1 MAQPSSLLKKKAA
14 EAKALRETAPTKEEV
29 AAKNPIRDLVPQEA
43 KEEKSNGTA
52 LPKATTAAAPKRD
65 AAAYEQ
71 AKAEKTTYAKPANFV
86 APSQQL
92 YDDAEKE
99 YNDYIN
105 SEEHKNL
112 KLQNMAIE
120 AVNTMPANSASSY
133 AARMQNQNLQQVQE
147 DTKEK
152 ELRAKRDYYKNMVNA
167 ENDRFVME
175 SDLAEL
181 ATWTE
186 EDREQLQKYIS
197 SDSKTGNLLVNS
209 NPLLWFGANKSLGDS
224 AKYLYGKYGEEKT
237 KQLASSYSRYLN
249 EEEAG
254 KIQEDTKEAV
264 NKSTMSAIGHN
275 ILGVGTRLF
284 GGLQATAD
292 RFGEALDRDER
303 YPTLA
308 PYTSGDLMSLHGN
321 TVTAQT
327 AQNIAGED
335 GGILRQGAAYL
346 YQGGMTMVDSLARA
360 AAGGGAGGAAALAA
374 CNAFSQTV
382 SDASRQGATPEQA
395 YTLGAAVAGV
405 EYLSEKIPMERVF
418 KLAKAGDTKV
428 LAQAF
433 KQAGIEIST
442 EELSLFGTM
451 AAEAA
456 ILREKSAYKQQ
467 IGEAIANG
475 MTYDEAKAQAD
486 KAVWEQVKQTA
497 AVSGI
502 FGMASGGSSAIVGNV
517 FGGDAQTPTQE
528 TQAAEAA
535 VAPDTQTQAE
545 QPTQEQPQQD
555 VAQAVAQELTQA
567 QQAEADAKAAQAQT
581 QEAIAQGMAEQYGPM
596 MPQAEPKSQLQ
607 QDIDN
612 ATAAMLAEQGIGE
625 QAAQT
630 ETEQQAQQQTEA
642 EAPVAE
648 LAENQDIKGTGA
660 AEQNFSGKAQYQ
672 DLLYEGNVQP
682 DREGDVRPM
691 EVPKTDLEGKP
702 VSATAANTYG
712 SQFTTD
718 DLASAE
724 ESAIAKGDLSYMEIS
739 NDQAAERAT
748 KKIEDAGGWRE
759 AYMQWHDE
767 VRDGKT
773 SAEMAARGAM
783 LLNHAAEVYEQTKAT
798 GDVEATKAAKQE
810 WLSILMD
817 VREMGTNTAQGLQAM
832 RMIRN
837 LAPPD
842 KLDFAVASVKRMV
855 SNMKLQND
863 VTIDENLL
871 NEYRMAET
879 DEQRNEIMGKIQQNV
894 ADQIPST
901 FLDKWTALRY
911 MNMLGNLKT
920 NVRNVAGNVGS
931 AIAYRIKNQFQATME
946 DMISVFNKDYQR
958 TTSHAVSS
966 KLMQFA
972 RDDFNAVKSAIN
984 GGGKYNERMAA
995 EDDFQQGVMDR
1006 RRIFKSNAEN
1016 ETDRKVNDILLAPL
1030 EGYRKAT
1037 NWMMNNKYFGDEAF
1051 GRAAYARALA
1061 GYLKANGVK
1070 DGDLSN
1076 VDPNL
1081 LDKARAH
1088 AIKEAQEA
1096 TFKDNTALAN
1106 IASNIKKATGVVG
1119 EGIVPFTK
1127 TPANV
1132 LVRAEE
1138 FSPLGILNTAYK
1150 AAQMAAG
1157 KSNLVEKNGIA
1168 GNFARSGENV
1178 TGADIVNSMAK
1189 TLTGTALFALG
1200 ALLWDNG
1207 MLSAGPS
1214 DDEEEAMLDD
1224 LTGKQP
1230 YALQF
1235 MGEDGQMHSYTMD
1248 WLTPV
1253 AMPMFMGAE
1262 FWKAM
1267 QESNSDMTFA
1277 DYEKLFTSIA
1287 DPMIQM
1293 SMLQGLNDSLDSIKY
1308 AGNNLG
1314 QFFLN
1319 AAASYLTQGLTN
1331 TLMGQIERSMEE
1343 NRQTTYIDENSNV
1356 PKWLQREIGKAS
1368 QKIPGWDYQQM
1379 EYRNNWG
1386 ETEAN
1391 EGGLAY
1397 NLASPGYASTEKNDA
1412 VAQELYRLNE
1422 AVSEKV
1428 TPPDIPKKLSYT
1440 DKNGNEIKD
1449 YQLTED
1455 QYQTIAVTQGQTAKK
1470 VLGAMTKSMEYK
1482 NLTDVQKAY
1491 AINAAYEYAQE
1502 KGKQAA
1508 LPDYYSKASAWIAET
1523 RESDTA
1529 AFIARGARKALDDAI
1544 GNAVNAQANNW
1555 AVSDAAKAD
1564 MDATYKAFSK
1574 MYPKTQAKILDELST
1589 DALRYIEGRKG
1600 GATTKNYLD
1609 ATKNVQRLGDNPK
1622 PAQEYGAIANTSG
1635 MTDSA
1640 KDALIKA
1647 YIPDYKPES
1656 SSPNTTELKY
1666 DYAREEMNLSPQE
1679 FAEVYRVH
1687 TEGGKKDEKYAK
1699 WKEQGYNEAECDLL
1713 WELFGATGKN
1723 KTDVV
1728 SWHNSK

>member
-1 MAQPSSLLKKKAA
+1 MAQLSYDELVKKYSTKPAEQPSAAPAVRRTAEVAESEVPKEKKPNAIDRAGKAMEDLVA
-14 EAKALRETAPTKEEV
+14 GIIPKAKTNAGGKPKHDVAAYNEAKAKEGYAKAQKIAADDKAVYDAGV
-29 AAKNPIRDLVPQEA
+29 AEIDALDEEDRRNLEKYVADRSSTQIANMFLGPQFDSYNLNPIVQKYGIGKVRQMAE
-43 KEEKSNGTA
+43 T
-52 LPKATTAAAPKRD
+52 
-65 AAAYEQ
+65 YE
-71 AKAEKTTYAKPANFV
+71 
-86 APSQQL
+86 
-92 YDDAEKE
+92 
-99 YNDYIN
+99 
-105 SEEHKNL
+105 
-112 KLQNMAIE
+112 
-120 AVNTMPANSASSY
+120 
-133 AARMQNQNLQQVQE
+133 RMQN
-147 DTKEK
+147 
-152 ELRAKRDYYKNMVNA
+152 
-167 ENDRFVME
+167 
-175 SDLAEL
+175 
-181 ATWTE
+181 
-186 EDREQLQKYIS
+186 EQLVQDVS
-197 SDSKTGNLLVNS
+197 EGTAQALE
-209 NPLLWFGANKSLGDS
+209 
-224 AKYLYGKYGEEKT
+224 GK
-237 KQLASSYSRYLN
+237 
-249 EEEAG
+249 AG
-254 KIQEDTKEAV
+254 
-264 NKSTMSAIGHN
+264 IGHN
-275 ILGVGTRLF
+275 VASIGANAVGGIVSTIGRGQELMNRTGQYQTLQEHTAGDALNVYAGTVREETAKKIEGDEYDEEGNLVKEGGALRKGLSIGYQGVMSAADSIARAALGGGGAGTLALAATGSFSQTVGEASKQGASPTQAIILGVGTAAIEAATEKVPLDNLLKAAK
-284 GGLQATAD
+284 GGVK
-292 RFGEALDRDER
+292 GVEA
-303 YPTLA
+303 
-308 PYTSGDLMSLHGN
+308 
-321 TVTAQT
+321 
-327 AQNIAGED
+327 IAGNA
-335 GGILRQGAAYL
+335 LRQAAIEA
-346 YQGGMTMVDSLARA
+346 GEEEISLFAN
-360 AAGGGAGGAAALAA
+360 LLW
-374 CNAFSQTV
+374 
-382 SDASRQGATPEQA
+382 E
-395 YTLGAAVAGV
+395 AAV
-405 EYLSEKIPMERVF
+405 
-418 KLAKAGDTKV
+418 
-428 LAQAF
+428 
-433 KQAGIEIST
+433 
-442 EELSLFGTM
+442 
-451 AAEAA
+451 
-456 ILREKSAYKQQ
+456 LREKSSYKQR

-475 MTYDEAKAQAD
+475 ATYEEAKAQAD
-486 KAVWEQVKQTA
+486 KEVWQEALNTA
-497 AVSGI
+497 AVSASAGI
-502 FGMASGGSSAIVGNV
+502 FSGATSATYGSL
-517 FGGDAQTPTQE
+517 FGSNEQGDVQTE
-528 TQAAEAA
+528 QAAEAA
-535 VAPDTQTQAE
+535 PEAPVQPQQEQT
-545 QPTQEQPQQD
+545 TQEQAQPD
-555 VAQAVAQELTQA
+555 AAQAVAQELTQA
-567 QQAEADAKAAQAQT
+567 QQAEADAKAAQEQA
-581 QEAIAQGMAEQYGPM
+581 QEAIAQGMAEEYGPM
-596 MPQAEPKSQLQ
+596 MPQAEPKSQMQ

-612 ATAAMLAEQGIGE
+612 ATAAMLAENGIG
-625 QAAQT
+625 QT
-630 ETEQQAQQQTEA
+630 QQAEADTEA
-642 EAPVAE
+642 DAEASVAE

-672 DLLYEGNVQP
+672 DLLYEGNVHP
-682 DREGDVRPM
+682 DRKGDVRPM

-702 VSATAANTYG
+702 VSATAANVHG
-712 SQFTTD
+712 SQFATD

-748 KKIEDAGGWRE
+748 KKIENAGGWKE

-783 LLNHAAEVYEQTKAT
+783 MLNHAAEVYEQTKAT

-832 RMIRN
+832 RMIRS

-972 RDDFNAVKSAIN
+972 RDDFNSVKAAIN
-984 GGGKYNERMAA
+984 GGGKYNDRMTA
-995 EDDFQQGVMDR
+995 DGDFEQEVMDR

-1016 ETDRKVNDILLAPL
+1016 ETSRKVNDILLAPL

-1070 DGDLSN
+1070 NGDLSN
-1076 VDPNL
+1076 VDTKL
-1081 LDKARAH
+1081 LDKARAY

-1157 KSNLVEKNGIA
+1157 KSNLVEKDGIA
-1168 GNFARSGENV
+1168 GNFARNGENV
-1178 TGADIVNSMAK
+1178 TGADLVNSMAK
-1189 TLTGTALFALG
+1189 TLTGTTLFALG

-1235 MGEDGQMHSYTMD
+1235 MGEDGQMHSYTMG

-1293 SMLQGLNDSLDSIKY
+1293 SMLQGLNDSLGSIKY

-1319 AAASYLTQGLTN
+1319 AATSYLTQGLTN
-1331 TLMGQIERSMEE
+1331 TLMGQIERSTEE

-1440 DKNGNEIKD
+1440 DNSGNQIDD
-1449 YQLTED
+1449 YQLTEE
-1455 QYQTIAVTQGQTAKK
+1455 QYQKIAETQGQTAKTILDK
-1470 VLGAMTKSMEYK
+1470 LTGNADYK
-1482 NLTDVQKAY
+1482 KLTDEQKAFTFQAVY
-1491 AINAAYEYAQE
+1491 QYAQE

-1508 LPDYYSKASAWIAET
+1508 IPDYHSNADAWIADM
-1523 RESDTA
+1523 RDFDMRG
-1529 AFIARGARKALDDAI
+1529 FIAQGSKKALNNAI
-1544 GNAVNAQANNW
+1544 GNAIASGKNGWQVTEATKGNMEQAYDSFRNL
-1555 AVSDAAKAD
+1555 
-1564 MDATYKAFSK
+1564 SK
-1574 MYPKTQAKILDELST
+1574 DQQQRILDEVSSDTLK
-1589 DALRYIEGRKG
+1589 YIEARKA
-1600 GATTKNYLD
+1600 GATTQNYLD
-1609 ATKNVQRLGDNPK
+1609 ITRNVGNLGSNAKAADK
-1622 PAQEYGAIANTSG
+1622 YAAVAKTAG
-1635 MTDSA
+1635 MSDGVR
-1640 KDALIKA
+1640 DALVKA
-1647 YIPDYKPES
+1647 YIPDYDPNS

-1666 DYAREEMNLSPQE
+1666 DYAREELGLTAEE
-1679 FAEVYRVH
+1679 FAQVYRISA
-1687 TEGGKKDEKYAK
+1687 EDSKKEEKYEK
-1699 WKEQGYNEAECDLL
+1699 WKKQGYSPAECDAL
-1713 WELFGATGKN
+1713 WALFEASGKK

-1728 SWHNSK
+1728 AWHNSK